1 MGEYPLRH
9 LILLLCIT
17 FIHALAHGNES
28 LDVEVLDQT
37 LSIERYPAQGKHLII
52 WVAPGFGGPERA
64 AIMSAELVKRGVE
77 VWYVDLSESLFLPK
91 SSATMRKLD
100 GSYVAGLVEQA
111 HQVTGKQIILLSR
124 SYGAIPILRGARRW
138 QLRQV
143 QKTNTTKQA
152 RVENYLS
159 GAILFSPEL
168 YHGIPSLGLGPVYAP
183 IVSATNLPIM
193 LYQAGNRGNR
203 WQLHE
208 VIERL
213 QKGGSWVS
221 IKVLA
226 GVTGVFY
233 EGDSAAATTEIQ
245 RQLPGELVKIAGLL
259 AKIPTSL
266 KTPVLPEIEAP
277 VGLGLDIE
285 LKPFKGNPMPLPMDL
300 YDMRGQRFQRSDYRG
315 KVTVMNFW
323 ASWCKPCVEEIPA
336 LNRLQ
341 GLMKNQPFEL
351 VSVNYAEDKQRID
364 EFMNR
369 IKVDFP
375 VLLDSDGRVAAQWN
389 VLVFPSTFIIGP
401 DGRIIY
407 GINGAIY
414 WDAPSVVNQLNNLIE
429 GDHRGVFNRD
439 DDFQGAPT
447 MGRCS
452 MPIPNTRLG
461 MRMK

>member
-1 MGEYPLRH
+1 MSEHPLRH
-9 LILLLCIT
+9 LFLLLGIA
-17 FIHALAHGNES
+17 FIHAFAHGSES
-28 LDVEVLDQT
+28 LDVEVFDQT
-37 LSIERYPAQGKHLII
+37 LSITRYPAEGKHLII

-64 AIMSAELVKRGVE
+64 AIMSAELARREVE
-77 VWYVDLSESLFLPK
+77 VWYADLSESLFLPK

-100 GSYVAGLVEQA
+100 GRYVAGLVEQA

-124 SYGAIPILRGARRW
+124 SYGAIPVLRGARRW

-143 QKTNTTKQA
+143 QKTKIAHPA
-152 RVENYLS
+152 RVEKYLS

-168 YHGIPSLGLGPVYAP
+168 YHGIPSLGLDPVYAP

-208 VIERL
+208 IVERL
-213 QKGGSWVS
+213 QKSGSWVS
-221 IKVLA
+221 VKVLA

-233 EGDSAAATTEIQ
+233 KGDSAAATTEIQ
-245 RQLPGELVKIAGLL
+245 RQLPDELVKIAGLL
-259 AKIPTSL
+259 TKIPTSL
-266 KTPVLPEIEAP
+266 KTPELPEPEAP

-300 YDMRGQRFQRSDYRG
+300 YDVRGQRFQRSDYRG
-315 KVTVMNFW
+315 KVTVINFW

-341 GLMKNQPFEL
+341 ELMKDQPFEL
-351 VSVNYAEDKQRID
+351 VSVNYAEDKQHIYG
-364 EFMNR
+364 FMNR
-369 IKVDFP
+369 VKVDFP

-389 VLVFPSTFIIGP
+389 TLVFPSTFVIGP

-407 GINGAIY
+407 GVNGAIH

-429 GDHRGVFNRD
+429 GDHRGNFNRGD
-439 DDFQGAPT
+439 GF
-447 MGRCS
+447 
-452 MPIPNTRLG
+452 
-461 MRMK
+461 